1 MRIDIDFRVT
11 LAVHVVRRV
20 FAGQKMSS
28 FPSAK
33 PSMNTLGRKK
43 TIDFARNI
51 ARLVFRLLV
60 LVRAVQEL
68 PVLSPRQQMGD
79 WCSSRGND
87 ALDEVGLVGA
97 GCVDGGSGSGLGLAA
112 AGAVESAAEE
122 GREDAHGQL
131 RGRKVSLWMI
141 LGGPVRVRELQGAA
155 EARSE

>member
-68 PVLSPRQQMGD
+68 
-79 WCSSRGND
+79 
-87 ALDEVGLVGA
+87 LDEVGLVGA

-122 GREDAHGQL
+122 GREDAHGQVVGADLAAGDSVHLNHFGGIRGFASL
-131 RGRKVSLWMI
+131 RG
-141 LGGPVRVRELQGAA
+141 
-155 EARSE
+155 